1 MYEVQRGFSQV
12 PATAVDKILPQ
23 RFISASCVS
32 SPATLIVWPNACG
45 NLALASGLDLRR
57 QARIRYHRATHEKRC
72 GMYIYRLV
80 LILVVGIYLFSP
92 AIMDWWIDPN
102 GAWYRP
108 YLLWLI
114 LIVVTFILQS
124 QRDAD
129 EL

>member
-1 MYEVQRGFSQV
+1 MSDHGRLFAARHPFFE
-12 PATAVDKILPQ
+12 
-23 RFISASCVS
+23 AS
-32 SPATLIVWPNACG
+32 
-45 NLALASGLDLRR
+45 
-57 QARIRYHRATHEKRC
+57 
-72 GMYIYRLV
+72 MYIYRLV
-80 LILVVGIYLFSP
+80 LLLVVGIYLFSP
-92 AIMDWWIDPN
+92 AIMDWWIDPT

>member
-1 MYEVQRGFSQV
+1 MRSLAINRFQ
-12 PATAVDKILPQ
+12 PQ
-23 RFISASCVS
+23 PSF
-32 SPATLIVWPNACG
+32 
-45 NLALASGLDLRR
+45 
-57 QARIRYHRATHEKRC
+57 RYHRRSPTTRN

-80 LILVVGIYLFSP
+80 LLLVVGIYLFSP
-92 AIMDWWIDPN
+92 AIMDWWIDPT

-124 QRDAD
+124 GRDAD

>member
-1 MYEVQRGFSQV
+1 MR
-12 PATAVDKILPQ
+12 
-23 RFISASCVS
+23 
-32 SPATLIVWPNACG
+32 
-45 NLALASGLDLRR
+45 
-57 QARIRYHRATHEKRC
+57 
-72 GMYIYRLV
+72 MYIYRLV

-92 AIMDWWIDPN
+92 AIMDWWTDPN

-124 QRDAD
+124 QRDTD

>member
-1 MYEVQRGFSQV
+1 MHGGG
-12 PATAVDKILPQ
+12 PA
-23 RFISASCVS
+23 
-32 SPATLIVWPNACG
+32 ATRSVTIG
-45 NLALASGLDLRR
+45 ALLC
-57 QARIRYHRATHEKRC
+57 TETC
-72 GMYIYRLV
+72 MYIYRLV
-80 LILVVGIYLFSP
+80 LLLVVGIYLFSP

-102 GAWYRP
+102 GVWYRP

>member
-1 MYEVQRGFSQV
+1 M
-12 PATAVDKILPQ
+12 LP
-23 RFISASCVS
+23 
-32 SPATLIVWPNACG
+32 LG
-45 NLALASGLDLRR
+45 
-57 QARIRYHRATHEKRC
+57 YHRLNALFMQRDLPC
-72 GMYIYRLV
+72 ISRLV

-108 YLLWLI
+108 YMLWLI

-124 QRDAD
+124 QHDAD

>member
-1 MYEVQRGFSQV
+1 
-12 PATAVDKILPQ
+12 
-23 RFISASCVS
+23 
-32 SPATLIVWPNACG
+32 
-45 NLALASGLDLRR
+45 
-57 QARIRYHRATHEKRC
+57 
-72 GMYIYRLV
+72 MYIYRLV

-129 EL
+129 ELWPERTDPDQRRLSAGAVRRRLGQ

>member
-1 MYEVQRGFSQV
+1 RRLAG
-12 PATAVDKILPQ
+12 THPQ
-23 RFISASCVS
+23 PV
-32 SPATLIVWPNACG
+32 AC
-45 NLALASGLDLRR
+45 RPK
-57 QARIRYHRATHEKRC
+57 HEGS

-80 LILVVGIYLFSP
+80 LLLVVGIYLFSP

>member
-1 MYEVQRGFSQV
+1 MRIDSQMNLTRKLG
-12 PATAVDKILPQ
+12 A
-23 RFISASCVS
+23 ASTKRR
-32 SPATLIVWPNACG
+32 TLSDMPTHGLFHYHPN
-45 NLALASGLDLRR
+45 NYPRMHS
-57 QARIRYHRATHEKRC
+57 
-72 GMYIYRLV
+72 MYIYRRV

-92 AIMDWWIDPN
+92 AIMDWWIDTN

-114 LIVVTFILQS
+114 LIVVTLILQS